1 MKEQSGGFFKALKVL
16 GSVIPGD
23 RLKTAV
29 YLSLVATPRRFL
41 RKSIN
46 GFYRMDHIYEVLKE
60 ARSLYEG
67 KFSIL
72 EFGVADGYS
81 FTKKLFATRYLKL
94 EDRVMVHG
102 FDTFEGLPEETGAAD
117 QALVPG
123 EEWIKGQFRGRYAAL
138 SEHCRRKYR
147 NFELHRGLFED
158 TITED
163 FLASL
168 HEHLPILIWID
179 CDYYS
184 STKTVLERL
193 LPFIPS
199 GCVFYFDDI
208 YQNYSSR
215 FTGEM
220 RAVHEM
226 NQGLFGDGLELVPD
240 PALTWDSNRVY
251 RFLNVNAKLQYQLRP
266 DVLPTADPVR
276 RRRNDSPL
284 P

>member
-1 MKEQSGGFFKALKVL
+1 MKEQSKGFFKALKVL

-23 RLKTAV
+23 HLKTAF
-29 YLSLVATPRRFL
+29 YLNLVAAPRRFL
-41 RKSIN
+41 RKSVN
-46 GFYRMDHIYEVLKE
+46 GFYRMDHIYDVLKE
-60 ARSLYEG
+60 SKAFYEG

-117 QALVPG
+117 QAIVPG
-123 EEWIKGQFRGRYAAL
+123 EEWIKGQFRGRHEAL
-138 SEHCRRKYR
+138 LEHCRRKYR
-147 NFELHRGLFED
+147 NFELHKGLFED

-168 HEHLPILIWID
+168 HEYLPVLIWID

-184 STKTVLERL
+184 STKTVLKRL

-199 GCVFYFDDI
+199 GCVIYFDDI

-220 RAVHEM
+220 RAVYEL
-226 NQGLFGDGLELVPD
+226 NQGMFGEGIELVLD
-240 PALTWDSNRVY
+240 PTLTWDSNRVY
-251 RFLNVNAKLQYQLRP
+251 RFLNVNAKVQLE
-266 DVLPTADPVR
+266 LPQQLLPKADPVR
-276 RRRNDSPL
+276 RRSNDSPL

>member
-1 MKEQSGGFFKALKVL
+1 MV
-16 GSVIPGD
+16 PGD
-23 RLKTAV
+23 YLKTAV
-29 YLSLVATPRRFL
+29 YLGFVAAPRKFL

-60 ARSLYEG
+60 AKALYEG

-81 FTKKLFATRYLKL
+81 FTKKLYATRYLKM

-123 EEWIKGQFRGRYAAL
+123 EEWIRGQYRGRHESL
-138 SEHCRRKYR
+138 LEHCRRKYG
-147 NFELHRGLFED
+147 NFELHRGLFEN

-163 FLASL
+163 FLTSL
-168 HEHLPILIWID
+168 HEYPPILIWID

-184 STKTVLERL
+184 STRTVIERL

-199 GCVFYFDDI
+199 GCVFCFDDI
-208 YQNYSSR
+208 YQNHSSR

-220 RAVHEM
+220 RAVFEL
-226 NQGLFGDGLELVPD
+226 NQGMFGDGLELVID
-240 PALTWDSNRVY
+240 PALTWDSNRIY
-251 RFLNVNAKLQYQLRP
+251 RFLNVNAKMRLELRR
-266 DVLPTADPVR
+266 DVLSAADPVR
-276 RRRNDSPL
+276 RRGNDSPL